1 MSGTAPT
8 PTTRNALI
16 EDAKGLSDLI
26 EKAKVAD
33 PQLAG
38 FLLGKSLIASKTP
51 WGVLAGSG
59 IGFLAT
65 HYGLACAAN
74 SVATNGLT
82 PAQVA
87 QDAASIAGGLA
98 QVFGS
103 LGTPGGLFSTD
114 TIAQWASTAQTAA
127 SGVAS
132 AANSVATNC
141 WTPEDINLAA
151 GFAAMAGAFIGSY
164 IMRYVTSAPISGLFS
179 RGTTP

>member
-16 EDAKGLSDLI
+16 EDAKGLPDLI

-33 PQLAG
+33 PQLAD

-74 SVATNGLT
+74 SVATN
-82 PAQVA
+82 
-87 QDAASIAGGLA
+87 
-98 QVFGS
+98 
-103 LGTPGGLFSTD
+103 
-114 TIAQWASTAQTAA
+114 
-127 SGVAS
+127 
-132 AANSVATNC
+132 C
-141 WTPEDINLAA
+141 WTPEDINLAG